1 MFLLHRK
8 KVPLSVDVPGAM
20 KSRLFSRP
28 PESVDEQG
36 GREGEVPHPL
46 DSMAEE
52 ALLGGEAGVVPLL
65 PVFAAS
71 LMLCLH
77 YKHWKV

>member
-1 MFLLHRK
+1 
-8 KVPLSVDVPGAM
+8 
-20 KSRLFSRP
+20 
-28 PESVDEQG
+28 
-36 GREGEVPHPL
+36 
-46 DSMAEE
+46 MAEE